1 MKILLILM
9 CIFLSSISQAETKT
23 KVLHKDYDRNIYYYP
38 STNEFISVKIFEGA
52 VPNTTILVQK
62 IFLDNSPRECFTL
75 IKGRITNEKDVE
87 NLKPESI
94 LQMSCLTPKVGTF
107 NWFGP
112 NPNR

>member
-1 MKILLILM
+1 MKRLLILM

-23 KVLHKDYDRNIYYYP
+23 KVLYEDYDRNIIYYP
-38 STNEFISVKIFEGA
+38 SANGFISVKIFEGA
-52 VPNTTILVQK
+52 VPNTTILVQV
-62 IFLDNSPRECFTL
+62 FSLDNSPRECFTL

-107 NWFGP
+107 NWFGS
-112 NPNR
+112 NQ